1 MKSHTQFK
9 VKKKTIMKYDKISA
23 CACHLLPR
31 ELPRNSLIISTAKP
45 FASQYQFSF
54 VVFFLNGLARVLQ
67 MKVSRVI
74 NW

>member
-9 VKKKTIMKYDKISA
+9 VKKETIMKYYKISA

-31 ELPRNSLIISTAKP
+31 ELPRNSPHNRHSKAIRFTVS
-45 FASQYQFSF
+45 
-54 VVFFLNGLARVLQ
+54 GLARVLQ
-67 MKVSRVI
+67 MKVLRVI